1 MDPTCH
7 DGACAKC
14 WAWKYIVIGVVVLL
28 TAMYWIGYIWH
39 VIGVLLI
46 LKGLMKMAMPM
57 CPHCGS
63 MPMKKGK
70 R

>member
-14 WAWKYIVIGVVVLL
+14 WGAKYLVFGLVVWA
-28 TAMYWIGYIWH
+28 TAVWWPGYIWH
-39 VIGVLLI
+39 VIGILLV
-46 LKGLMKMAMPM
+46 LKGLMKLAKPA
-57 CPHCGS
+57 CPHCEA

-70 R
+70 K

>member
-14 WAWKYIVIGVVVLL
+14 WGAKYLVFGVVILA
-28 TAMYWIGYIWH
+28 TAVWWPRYIWH
-39 VIGVLLI
+39 VIGILLV
-46 LKGLMKMAMPM
+46 LKGLMKLAKPS
-57 CPHCGS
+57 CPHCEA

-70 R
+70 K